1 MATEPRIT
9 RTSLASWTLAAVVLV
24 AALVLALTVDTGP
37 TGAPT
42 DAPSG
47 ERAYPCAEDD
57 RACNEWIDVQESE
70 EGR

>member
-1 MATEPRIT
+1 MIT
-9 RTSLASWTLAAVVLV
+9 RTSLAFWTLAAVVLV

-37 TGAPT
+37 ADAPT

-47 ERAYPCAEDD
+47 DRAEQCAEDD
-57 RACNEWIDVQESE
+57 RACNEWIDTQ